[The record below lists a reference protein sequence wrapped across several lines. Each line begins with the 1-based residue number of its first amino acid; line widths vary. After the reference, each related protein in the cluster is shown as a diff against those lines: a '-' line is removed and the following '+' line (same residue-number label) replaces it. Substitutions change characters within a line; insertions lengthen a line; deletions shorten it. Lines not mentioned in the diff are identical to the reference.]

1 MSAMFS
7 GDLEKKDIL
16 LQKLGLTIN
25 IPIECDN
32 QANGNAESAV

>member
-1 MSAMFS
+1 MSAMLS
-7 GDLEKKDIL
+7 VDLEENDIL
-16 LQKLGLTIN
+16 LQKLRLTIN